1 MPVESVI
8 LLTLVLFFLLGIQ
21 AIRSR
26 GRFEKPTEV
35 SKCQEATQ
43 TATPDA
49 ERLSEMPA
57 RVAQTEENESEGAT
71 VRP

>member
-1 MPVESVI
+1 MRDESAV
-8 LLTLVLFFLLGIQ
+8 LLTLLLFFLLGIQ

-26 GRFEKPTEV
+26 GRFEGPTEASNNQKV
-35 SKCQEATQ
+35 TQIAT
-43 TATPDA
+43 TDA

-57 RVAQTEENESEGAT
+57 QATQTQGSASEDAT